1 MAFLPGVVGGDR
13 KKKCMEIPFT
23 PQELEA
29 LANRFKALADP
40 SRLQILVAIC
50 NQERSVQEICDRTGL
65 HQGNV
70 SKHLRLMKD
79 AGVVAC
85 RREGAWRYYRVLD
98 TELLSLCTHAH
109 QLQQPLKDSVSI
121 Q

>member
-1 MAFLPGVVGGDR
+1 
-13 KKKCMEIPFT
+13 MEIVFNPG
-23 PQELEA
+23 ELEA
-29 LANRFKALADP
+29 LASRFKILAEP
-40 SRLQILVAIC
+40 TRLQILAALC

-85 RREGAWRYYRVLD
+85 RREGIWRYYRVID
-98 TELLSLCTHAH
+98 TELLALCPH
-109 QLQQPLKDSVSI
+109 QQRSSDLLEE
-121 Q
+121 

>member
-1 MAFLPGVVGGDR
+1 MDIALNVN
-13 KKKCMEIPFT
+13 
-23 PQELEA
+23 ELEA
-29 LANRFKALADP
+29 LASRFKVLAEP
-40 SRLQILVAIC
+40 ARLQILMAIC

-85 RREGAWRYYRVLD
+85 RREGVWRYYRVID
-98 TELLSLCTHAH
+98 TNLLSICAH
-109 QLQQPLKDSVSI
+109 YRAETGRC
-121 Q
+121 

>member
-1 MAFLPGVVGGDR
+1 
-13 KKKCMEIPFT
+13 MEIT
-23 PQELEA
+23 PNSKDLEG

-40 SRLQILVAIC
+40 SRLQILAAIC
-50 NQERSVQEICDRTGL
+50 DRERSVQEICESTGL

-85 RREGAWRYYRVLD
+85 RRDGVWRYYRVID
-98 TELLSLCTHAH
+98 TELLSLCRYRKKCSDDPCQESCH
-109 QLQQPLKDSVSI
+109 
-121 Q
+121 

>member
-1 MAFLPGVVGGDR
+1 
-13 KKKCMEIPFT
+13 MEIVFNPG
-23 PQELEA
+23 ELEA
-29 LANRFKALADP
+29 LASRFRILAEP
-40 SRLQILVAIC
+40 TRLQILAALC

-85 RREGAWRYYRVLD
+85 RREGIWRYYRVID
-98 TELLSLCTHAH
+98 TELLALCPHR
-109 QLQQPLKDSVSI
+109 QWSSDLLEE
-121 Q
+121 